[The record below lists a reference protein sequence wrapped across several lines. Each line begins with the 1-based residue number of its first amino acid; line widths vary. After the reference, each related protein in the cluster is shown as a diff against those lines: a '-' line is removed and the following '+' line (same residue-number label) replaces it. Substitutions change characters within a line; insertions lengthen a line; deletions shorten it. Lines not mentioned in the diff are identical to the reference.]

1 MFDSI
6 KDFLA
11 SIGWGEWFTAFFDAN
26 GDTVVNVSF
35 GGFILRT
42 IPSVMEL
49 CLVVWLLNW
58 IMGIIADGCSLRF
71 GGGRRMF

>member
-6 KDFLA
+6 KDFLH
-11 SIGWGEWFTAFFDAN
+11 SIGWGEWFNAFFDDRGN
-26 GDTVVNVSF
+26 TIIDISF

-42 IPSVMEL
+42 IPAVMEL
-49 CLVVWLLNW
+49 CLLVWLLNW

-71 GGGRRMF
+71 GSGRRFY

>member
-6 KDFLA
+6 NDFLH
-11 SIGWGEWFTAFFDAN
+11 SIGWGEWFNAFFTEE
-26 GDTVVNVSF
+26 GETIVNVSF

-42 IPSVMEL
+42 IPAVMEL
-49 CLVVWLLNW
+49 CLIVWLLNW

-71 GGGRRMF
+71 MGGRRMF